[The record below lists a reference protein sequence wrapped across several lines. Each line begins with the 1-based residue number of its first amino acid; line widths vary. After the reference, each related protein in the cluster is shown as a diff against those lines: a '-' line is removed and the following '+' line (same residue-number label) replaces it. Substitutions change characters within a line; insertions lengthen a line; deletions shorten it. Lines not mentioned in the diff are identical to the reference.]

1 LRLDLNGVFLFNGI
15 PLDFFEKQ
23 HLEQNSFQFIIN
35 DVTPMIESS
44 RNISSARIPP
54 QNIEA
59 EQAVLGSILLKADV
73 FGLVL
78 EILKTSD
85 FYKDGHKLIFEAMID
100 LFEKNEPLDLLTVSN
115 ELRNINKIDQAGG
128 PTYLASLTSIVPV
141 TANIASYAKIIREK
155 SILRRLISV
164 NTDIAASCFEE
175 QGDIDLLVDR
185 AEQAIFDIAGSKS
198 DQNFTPVKVIVPKA
212 FAMVEQLYK
221 RKELITG
228 VPTGY
233 VEIDRMT
240 AGLQPS
246 DLIIIAAR
254 PSMGKTS
261 FAMNIAQH
269 AALVEKIGV
278 AVFSLE
284 MSKEQLVMRLMSSVG
299 RIDSQ
304 RIRTGKLR
312 SEDWPKLTRA
322 VGMLSEAPMFI
333 DDTPAISVLEMRA
346 KIRRLASQQQIG
358 LVIVDYLQLMRGRN
372 DIENRTQE
380 ISEISRSLKALAK
393 EHNLPVVALSQLNRS
408 LESRTDKRP
417 MMADLRES
425 GAIEQDAD
433 VICFIYR
440 DEVYNKAEDNPEK
453 GIAEIIIG
461 KQRNGPT
468 GISRL
473 AFIKEFTM
481 FENMSNYEEPDTYN

>member
-1 LRLDLNGVFLFNGI
+1 MSDPSRQAI
-15 PLDFFEKQ
+15 P
-23 HLEQNSFQFIIN
+23 
-35 DVTPMIESS
+35 
-44 RNISSARIPP
+44 ARIPP
-54 QNIEA
+54 HNLEA

-73 FGLVL
+73 FGMVV
-78 EILKTSD
+78 EILKSGD
-85 FYKDGHKLIFEAMID
+85 FYKDGHRLIFEAMID
-100 LFEKNEPLDLLTVSN
+100 LFERNEPLDLLTVSN
-115 ELRNINKIDQAGG
+115 ELRDSNRLEQVGG
-128 PTYLASLTSIVPV
+128 SSYLASLTSIVPMA
-141 TANIASYAKIIREK
+141 ANIVSYARIIRGK

-164 NTDIAASCFEE
+164 NTDIAARCFEE
-175 QGDIDLLVDR
+175 QNDIDLLVDR

-198 DQNFTPVKVIVPKA
+198 EQKFTHIKTIVPKA
-212 FAMVEQLYK
+212 FAMVEQLYQ

-233 VEIDRMT
+233 GEIDRMT
-240 AGLQPS
+240 AGLQSS

-269 AALVEKIGV
+269 AALVEKVGV

-284 MSKEQLVMRLMSSVG
+284 MSKEQLVMRLLSSVG

-304 RIRTGKLR
+304 RIRTGRLR

-322 VGMLSEAPMFI
+322 VGMLSEAPIYI
-333 DDTPAISVLEMRA
+333 DDTPAITILEMRA
-346 KIRRLASQQQIG
+346 KIRRLAAQYPVG
-358 LVIVDYLQLMRGRN
+358 LIVVDYLQLMRGRS

-393 EHNLPVVALSQLNRS
+393 EHNVPVIALSQLNRS

-417 MMADLRES
+417 MMSDLRES

-440 DEVYNKAEDNPEK
+440 DEVYNKSEDNPEK

-468 GISRL
+468 GVTRL
-473 AFIKEFTM
+473 TFINEFTM
-481 FENMSNYEEPDTYN
+481 FENMSTLEETDFR

>member
-1 LRLDLNGVFLFNGI
+1 MPSEFGI
-15 PLDFFEKQ
+15 AAIP
-23 HLEQNSFQFIIN
+23 S
-35 DVTPMIESS
+35 
-44 RNISSARIPP
+44 RIPP
-54 QNIEA
+54 QNTDA
-59 EQAVLGSILLKADV
+59 EQAVLGSILLKADLL
-73 FGLVL
+73 GTVL
-78 EILKTSD
+78 ELLTPHD
-85 FYKDGHKLIFEAMID
+85 FYKDSHKIIFESMVD
-100 LFEKNEPLDLLTVSN
+100 LFEKNEPQDLLTVSN
-115 ELRNINKIDQAGG
+115 LLSSTNKIDKIGG
-128 PTYLASLTSIVPV
+128 PAYLASLTSIVPV

-164 NTDIAASCFEE
+164 NTDIASRCYEE
-175 QGDIDLLVDR
+175 QNDIDILVDQ
-185 AEQAIFDIAGSKS
+185 AEQAIFDIAGSKG
-198 DQNFTPVKVIVPKA
+198 DGHFTPIKSIVPAA
-212 FAMVEQLYK
+212 FAAVEQLYK
-221 RKELITG
+221 RKGLITG

-233 VEIDRMT
+233 NQIDKMT

-246 DLIIIAAR
+246 DLIILAAR

-284 MSKEQLVMRLMSSVG
+284 MSKEQLVMRLLSSAG

-304 RIRTGKLR
+304 RIRTGKLH
-312 SEDWPKLTRA
+312 EDDWPKLIRA
-322 VGMLSEAPMFI
+322 VGMLSEAPIFI
-333 DDTPAISVLEMRA
+333 DDSAAISVLEMRA
-346 KIRRLASQQQIG
+346 KVRRLAAQQDIG
-358 LVIVDYLQLMRGRN
+358 LIVVDYLQLMRGRN
-372 DIENRTQE
+372 TENRTQE

-393 EHNLPVVALSQLNRS
+393 EHKVPVIALSQLNRG

-417 MMADLRES
+417 MMSDLRES

-453 GIAEIIIG
+453 GSAEIIIG

-468 GISRL
+468 GVSKL
-473 AFIKEFTM
+473 TFIKEFTM
-481 FENMSNYEEPDTYN
+481 FENMSEMDDPEEFG

>member
-1 LRLDLNGVFLFNGI
+1 MNDL
-15 PLDFFEKQ
+15 
-23 HLEQNSFQFIIN
+23 
-35 DVTPMIESS
+35 S
-44 RNISSARIPP
+44 RSVGPANIPP

-59 EQAVLGSILLKADV
+59 EQAVLGSILLKADLL
-73 FGLVL
+73 GNVL
-78 EILKTSD
+78 EILTPDD
-85 FYKDGHKLIFEAMID
+85 FYKKGHKLIYGAMLE
-100 LFEKNEPLDLLTVSN
+100 LFEKNEPQDLLTISN
-115 ELRNINKIDQAGG
+115 LLTDTNKIEQAGG
-128 PTYLASLTSIVPV
+128 PTYLAGLTSIIPV
-141 TANIASYAKIIREK
+141 TANISSYAKIIREK
-155 SILRRLISV
+155 SILRRLIAV
-164 NTDIAASCFEE
+164 NNDIANRCFEE
-175 QGDIDLLVDR
+175 QHDIDLLVDQ
-185 AEQAIFDIAGSKS
+185 AEQAIFEIAGSKS
-198 DQNFTPVKVIVPKA
+198 DQHFTHIKTIVPKA
-212 FAMVEQLYK
+212 FSAVEQLYK

-233 VEIDRMT
+233 SDVDRMT

-246 DLIIIAAR
+246 DLIILAAR

-261 FAMNIAQH
+261 LAMNIAQH
-269 AALVEKIGV
+269 AALVEKTGV
-278 AVFSLE
+278 AIFSLE
-284 MSKEQLVMRLMSSVG
+284 MSKEQLVMRLLSSVG

-312 SEDWPKLTRA
+312 TEDWPRLTRA

-346 KIRRLASQQQIG
+346 KFRRLASQHDIG
-358 LVIVDYLQLMRGRN
+358 LIIVDYLQLMRGRST
-372 DIENRTQE
+372 ENRTQE
-380 ISEISRSLKALAK
+380 ISDISRSLKALAK
-393 EHNLPVVALSQLNRS
+393 EHHVPVIALSQLNRG

-453 GIAEIIIG
+453 GSAEVIIG

-468 GISRL
+468 GTVKL
-473 AFIKEFTM
+473 TFIKEFTM
-481 FENMSNYEEPDTYN
+481 FENMSRFEENDAY

>member
-1 LRLDLNGVFLFNGI
+1 MMTDFEPI
-15 PLDFFEKQ
+15 PDPA
-23 HLEQNSFQFIIN
+23 HAI
-35 DVTPMIESS
+35 VP
-44 RNISSARIPP
+44 AVIPP

-59 EQAVLGSILLKADV
+59 EQAVLGSILLKADLLGV
-73 FGLVL
+73 VL
-78 EILKTSD
+78 EILTPQD
-85 FYKDGHKLIFEAMID
+85 FYKNNHQLIYEAMID
-100 LFEKNEPLDLLTVSN
+100 LFEKNEPQDLLTVSN
-115 ELRNINKIDQAGG
+115 YLKNANKLDRSGG

-141 TANIASYAKIIREK
+141 TANVTSYAKIIREK

-164 NTDIAASCFEE
+164 NTSIAARCYEE
-175 QGDIDLLVDR
+175 QNDIDILVDE
-185 AEQAIFDIAGSKS
+185 AEQAIFDIAGTKDS
-198 DQNFTPVKVIVPKA
+198 QNFIHVKSIVPKA
-212 FAMVEQLYK
+212 FATVEQLYK

-228 VPTGY
+228 VPSGY
-233 VEIDRMT
+233 HEIDKMT

-246 DLIIIAAR
+246 DLIIVAAR

-269 AALVEKIGV
+269 AALVEKTGV

-284 MSKEQLVMRLMSSVG
+284 MSKEQLVMRLLSSVG

-312 SEDWPKLTRA
+312 SDDWPKLTRA
-322 VGMLSEAPMFI
+322 VGMLSEAPIFI

-346 KIRRLASQQQIG
+346 KTRRLAAKHDIG
-358 LVIVDYLQLMRGRN
+358 LIVVDYLQLMRGRST
-372 DIENRTQE
+372 ENRTQE
-380 ISEISRSLKALAK
+380 ISDISRSLKALAK
-393 EHNLPVVALSQLNRS
+393 EHSIPVIALSQLNRG

-417 MMADLRES
+417 MMSDLRES

-453 GIAEIIIG
+453 GSAEIIIG

-468 GISRL
+468 GVVRL
-473 AFIKEFTM
+473 TFIKEYTM
-481 FENMSNYEEPDTYN
+481 FENMSNYADEDAYL

>member
-1 LRLDLNGVFLFNGI
+1 MI
-15 PLDFFEKQ
+15 
-23 HLEQNSFQFIIN
+23 HNSM
-35 DVTPMIESS
+35 PEEPGGS
-44 RNISSARIPP
+44 RITMRIPP
-54 QNIEA
+54 QNTEA
-59 EQAVLGSILLKADV
+59 EQAVLGSILLKADLL
-73 FGLVL
+73 GSVL
-78 EILKTSD
+78 EILKPHD
-85 FYKDGHKLIFEAMID
+85 FYKDGHKIIFESMVD
-100 LFEKNEPLDLLTVSN
+100 LFEKNEPQDLLTVSN
-115 ELRNINKIDQAGG
+115 LLSNTNKLDKIGG
-128 PTYLASLTSIVPV
+128 PAYLASLTSIVPV
-141 TANIASYAKIIREK
+141 TANIVSYAKIIREK

-164 NTDIAASCFEE
+164 NTDIASRCYEE
-175 QGDIDLLVDR
+175 QNDIDILVDE
-185 AEQAIFDIAGSKS
+185 AEQAIFDIAGEKGDGHFTHIKS
-198 DQNFTPVKVIVPKA
+198 IVPKA
-212 FAMVEQLYK
+212 FAAVEQLYK

-233 VEIDRMT
+233 SMIDRMT

-246 DLIIIAAR
+246 DLIILAAR

-284 MSKEQLVMRLMSSVG
+284 MSKEQLVMRLLSSAG

-304 RIRTGKLR
+304 RIRTGKLHN
-312 SEDWPKLTRA
+312 EDWPKLTRA
-322 VGMLSEAPMFI
+322 VGMLSEAPIFI

-346 KIRRLASQQQIG
+346 KVRRLSAQHDIG
-358 LVIVDYLQLMRGRN
+358 LIVVDYLQLMRGRST
-372 DIENRTQE
+372 ENRTQE

-393 EHNLPVVALSQLNRS
+393 EHHVPVIALSQLNRG

-417 MMADLRES
+417 MMSDLRES

-440 DEVYNKAEDNPEK
+440 DEVYNKAEDNPER
-453 GIAEIIIG
+453 GSAEIIIG

-468 GISRL
+468 GTAKL
-473 AFIKEFTM
+473 TFIKEFTM
-481 FENMSNYEEPDTYN
+481 FENMSELDDPEEFG

>member
-1 LRLDLNGVFLFNGI
+1 MLPD
-15 PLDFFEKQ
+15 P
-23 HLEQNSFQFIIN
+23 
-35 DVTPMIESS
+35 S
-44 RNISSARIPP
+44 RAISSAKIPP
-54 QNIEA
+54 QNVEA
-59 EQAVLGSILLKADV
+59 EQAVLGSILLKADL
-73 FGLVL
+73 FGTVL
-78 EILKTSD
+78 EILKPED
-85 FYKDGHKLIFEAMID
+85 FYKESHLLIFESMME
-100 LFEKNEPLDLLTVSN
+100 LFDKNEPQDLLTVSN
-115 ELRNINKIDQAGG
+115 LLTSTNKIEQAGG
-128 PTYLASLTSIVPV
+128 TAYLASLTSTVPV
-141 TANIASYAKIIREK
+141 TTNIASYAKIIREK

-164 NTDIAASCFEE
+164 NTDIAQRCYEE
-175 QGDIDLLVDR
+175 QNDIDILVDQ
-185 AEQAIFDIAGSKS
+185 AEQAIFDIAGSKGE
-198 DQNFTPVKVIVPKA
+198 QHFTALKAIVPKA
-212 FAMVEQLYK
+212 FATVEQLYK
-221 RKELITG
+221 RKALITG

-233 VEIDRMT
+233 ADIDRMT

-246 DLIIIAAR
+246 DLIILAAR

-269 AALVEKIGV
+269 AALVEKTGV
-278 AVFSLE
+278 AIFSLE
-284 MSKEQLVMRLMSSVG
+284 MSKEQLTMRLLSSVG

-304 RIRTGKLR
+304 RIRKGNLR
-312 SEDWPKLTRA
+312 QEDWPRLTRA
-322 VGMLSEAPMFI
+322 VGMLSEAPIYI

-346 KIRRLASQQQIG
+346 KTRRLAAKYDIG
-358 LVIVDYLQLMRGRN
+358 LIVVDYLQLMRGRN
-372 DIENRTQE
+372 SENRTQE

-393 EHNLPVVALSQLNRS
+393 EHNVPVIALSQLNRG

-417 MMADLRES
+417 MMSDLRES

-453 GIAEIIIG
+453 GIAELIIG

-481 FENMSNYEEPDTYN
+481 FENMAAFEEPEGYQ